1 MRDFFNKTNKTLSK
15 CLNFRLV
22 PKNWS
27 PFQPGADGAKTEGS
41 GEEEQDQG
49 EAVGGRAQAQA
60 EVRAGH
66 PLDRYLLKSELYVT
80 CWSILAHLLV

>member
-1 MRDFFNKTNKTLSK
+1 MRFFNYTNKTLLK

-22 PKNWS
+22 SKKNCS

-66 PLDRYLLKSELYVT
+66 PVDRYLLKSELYVT